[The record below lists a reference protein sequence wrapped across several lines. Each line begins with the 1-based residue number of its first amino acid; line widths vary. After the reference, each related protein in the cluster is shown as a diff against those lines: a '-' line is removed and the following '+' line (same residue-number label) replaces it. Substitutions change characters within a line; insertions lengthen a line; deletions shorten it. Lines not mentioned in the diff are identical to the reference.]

1 MGINRRDVG
10 FAEKRSK
17 QTPSEVEKLLNG
29 HGALRVEGFLTHSHL
44 RSRLLQRSELPQGR
58 PLLELLRS
66 VTDELALKTSMLGW
80 AKDIGGSLGGKNGGK
95 MTCADPWGPKMQVA
109 D

>member
-1 MGINRRDVG
+1 
-10 FAEKRSK
+10 
-17 QTPSEVEKLLNG
+17 
-29 HGALRVEGFLTHSHL
+29 
-44 RSRLLQRSELPQGR
+44 
-58 PLLELLRS
+58 